1 MKKKHIVYD
10 SVRLYGKNSIFH
22 STLTKLLYFLII
34 PFSIASILVF
44 SFYEFNL
51 RNQINAELKTES
63 GRIAQNYSNLHRSNE
78 NYNSML
84 CANNY
89 VKKYLEFDFYKMDN
103 NEIHNIISNINLAI
117 NPSFLNIQ
125 ELYSITIYSI
135 KNDRVMSSKIGDR
148 DASHIKNEIWYKKF
162 RKNPKEAFLISDEN
176 NVVYCCYPAYTNSD
190 LSGLI
195 VFTYDS
201 NTFINILSKNMNER
215 MIYITDF
222 ENKLIYS
229 NTEIKTVPAV
239 DKPLGFHSVKN
250 NYIYKEKDSYSE
262 SNITLIVPENAFRT
276 YRSLQVSFMFF
287 YLILLIASSI
297 GMAYYSTSTNYKSI
311 LSIIDM
317 INKSNKNGVLENTSL
332 NEIKFIENYIQ
343 NTSTREENQIE
354 QLKQAQLQVL
364 QSQINPHFL
373 FNTLNMINSRIIRI
387 TKSDT
392 EVSNV
397 ITSLAEIMRS
407 ILDPTQ
413 FTTTFS
419 DEIEY
424 VNKYMYIIQTRFR
437 KNISIVWD
445 IPCELK
451 EQYILKMILQ
461 PIVENAFNYGL
472 KEYNGEEPEIR
483 ISCRQKEQY
492 LIFTVANNG
501 KIISDDKIKNL
512 NQKLKNADSPSPEHI
527 GLLNIN
533 KRIKIFYGNE
543 CGIIVGKKADR
554 TIVDIKIKV
563 FKQNDGNI

>member
-1 MKKKHIVYD
+1 MKKNHIVYD
-10 SVRLYGKNSIFH
+10 SVKLYGKNSIFH

-34 PFSIASILVF
+34 PFSIASLLVF

-51 RNQINAELKTES
+51 RNQINADLES
-63 GRIAQNYSNLHRSNE
+63 EAGRIAQNYSNLHRSNE

-89 VKKYLEFDFYKMDN
+89 VKKYLENDFYKMDN
-103 NEIHNIISNINLAI
+103 NEIHNVISNINLAI

-125 ELYSITIYSI
+125 ELYSITIYSE
-135 KNDRVMSSKIGDR
+135 KNDRFVSSKIGDR
-148 DASHIKNEIWYKKF
+148 EASQIKNELWYKKF
-162 RKNPKEAFLISDEN
+162 KENSKESFLISDEN

-201 NTFINILSKNMNER
+201 NTFTNILSKKMDER
-215 MIYITDF
+215 TIYITDF
-222 ENKLIYS
+222 ENNLIYS
-229 NTEIKTVPAV
+229 NSKFITVPATE
-239 DKPLGFHSVKN
+239 KPLGFHKIKN
-250 NYIYKEKDSYSE
+250 DYIYKEKDAYSE
-262 SNITLIVPENAFRT
+262 SNITLIVPGSAFRT
-276 YRSLQVSFMFF
+276 YRSLQVSFMIF

-343 NTSTREENQIE
+343 NTSTREENQVE
-354 QLKQAQLQVL
+354 QLKQAQLQAL

-373 FNTLNMINSRIIRI
+373 FNTLNMINTRIIRI

-407 ILDPTQ
+407 ILDHTQ

-437 KNISIVWD
+437 KNISIIWD
-445 IPCELK
+445 IPSELK

-472 KEYNGEEPEIR
+472 KDYSGPDPTIT
-483 ISCRQKEQY
+483 ISCRMKNHY
-492 LIFTVANNG
+492 LLFTVANNG
-501 KIISDDKIKNL
+501 KPISNNMIRQL
-512 NQKLKNADSPSPEHI
+512 NQRLKNAESPSPEHI

-543 CGIIVGKKADR
+543 CGIVVGQKNNM
-554 TIVDIKIKV
+554 TVVNTKIKT
-563 FKQNDGNI
+563 FKQNNNNI